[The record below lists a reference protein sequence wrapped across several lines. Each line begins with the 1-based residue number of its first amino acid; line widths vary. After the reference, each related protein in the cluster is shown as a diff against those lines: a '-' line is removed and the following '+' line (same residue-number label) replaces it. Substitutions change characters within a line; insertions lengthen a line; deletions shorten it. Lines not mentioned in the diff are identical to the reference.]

1 MGGSR
6 RSRTRTVPAGGAGCG
21 WDAGSAC
28 TRPAATPRD
37 SSASRNAWACC
48 SDDGEVEGEGVDAA
62 GASSTLIVHPHVLAD
77 FMDYN
82 DFLDQANR
90 ELSTRFD
97 FKGVDAKFELDDATI
112 KQSAPS
118 DFQLKQMEDILRGRL
133 IARGID
139 ARCLEFGEVETNLA
153 GARQSIT
160 VKQGIERELA
170 KKIQGA
176 IKDAKLKVDTQIN
189 GDKLRVNGKKR
200 DDLQSAI
207 ALLKAGEF
215 ERPLQFDN
223 FRD

>member
-1 MGGSR
+1 MPSFDIVSEVDR
-6 RSRTRTVPAGGAGCG
+6 HELT
-21 WDAGSAC
+21 
-28 TRPAATPRD
+28 
-37 SSASRNAWACC
+37 NA
-48 SDDGEVEGEGVDAA
+48 V
-62 GASSTLIVHPHVLAD
+62 
-77 FMDYN
+77 
-82 DFLDQANR
+82 DQANR

-160 VKQGIERELA
+160 VKQGIKRELA